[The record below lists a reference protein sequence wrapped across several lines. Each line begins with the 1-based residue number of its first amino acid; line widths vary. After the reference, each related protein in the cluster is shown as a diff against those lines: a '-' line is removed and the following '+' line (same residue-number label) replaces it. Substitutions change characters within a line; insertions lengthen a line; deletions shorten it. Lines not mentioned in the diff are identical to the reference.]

1 MAWHKLTHLASGQVI
16 FVDGINLANPDD
28 YAVVAITED
37 RKPEG
42 LEQVAD
48 DGSIFVPLAAAQA
61 AAWASVKARRAQL
74 ETSTAP
80 TLLGARVQIDEP
92 SKAKIMGLL
101 NMARLAEEAEQPFV
115 EQFTMADNSV
125 VALTNVTVRQL
136 ALAAAQYV
144 SEVYAHARALRA
156 AIDAAATVED
166 LAAID
171 LEAGWPE

>member
-1 MAWHKLTHLASGQVI
+1 MAWHRITHKVTGEWLD
-16 FVDGINLANPDD
+16 VDGINILNLDD
-28 YAVVAITED
+28 YEVVAITED

-61 AAWASVKARRAQL
+61 AAWASVKARREQL
-74 ETSTAP
+74 ETGTAP

-125 VALTNVTVRQL
+125 VTLTNVTVRQL
-136 ALAAAQYV
+136 AVAAAQYV
-144 SEVYAHARALRA
+144 SEVYAHARALRL
-156 AIDAAATVED
+156 AIEAAATLED

-171 LEAGWPE
+171 LEAGWPA